1 MEMQV
6 DFSIFSYIFS
16 KFRRECPQNFRK
28 SEESTGVKAQKNTAH
43 SGGVFRSVYCA
54 FYTKI
59 SCFCSGS
66 TRCSKRGDRREARR
80 EPCTPYRSWRR

>member
-1 MEMQV
+1 MQV
-6 DFSIFSYIFS
+6 DFAIFSYIFS
-16 KFRRECPQNFRK
+16 KFRGK
-28 SEESTGVKAQKNTAH
+28 SAESARMETQKNTAPG
-43 SGGVFRSVYCA
+43 GGVFRSVYCA

>member
-28 SEESTGVKAQKNTAH
+28 SEESTGVKAQKKHRPFRRCFSFCVLCVLYKNQLFLFWKH
-43 SGGVFRSVYCA
+43 SLQ
-54 FYTKI
+54 
-59 SCFCSGS
+59 
-66 TRCSKRGDRREARR
+66 
-80 EPCTPYRSWRR
+80 